1 MEAFLYYQ
9 LLKEVECFGEAS
21 GGGAGSCWDTADIIW
36 NLETSAEASQYGT
49 LVTSL
54 SDS

>member
-1 MEAFLYYQ
+1 M
-9 LLKEVECFGEAS
+9 KEVACFGEVR
-21 GGGAGSCWDTADIIW
+21 GGRAGSRWDTADLIW
-36 NLETSAEASQYGT
+36 ILQITAEASQYGT